1 MRILMDSRES
11 ADPHPW
17 LAHFSGDVRIERGTL
32 ETGDFALAALPDA
45 AVIERKAT
53 GDLVACLGRERERF
67 ERELARGRYVGRL
80 VVVCDGSMADLFCEA
95 RRRGGGL
102 SDASILGTLAA
113 WQRRYCPFFF
123 AGSVRVAAEFTERFL
138 RGQIKEAERTAKAI
152 GKAEEAVDDP
162 PPGKDSF
169 STLGADSR

>member
-1 MRILMDSRES
+1 MRILIDSRES

-17 LAHFSGDVRIERGTL
+17 IPFFSEDVRIERGTL

-45 AVIERKAT
+45 AVIERKAV
-53 GDLVACLGRERERF
+53 GDLYACLGRERERF
-67 ERELARGRYVGRL
+67 ERELARSRYLGRL
-80 VVVCDGSMADLFCEA
+80 VVVCEGSFADLAMEA
-95 RRRGGGL
+95 HRRGGLL
-102 SDASILGTLAA
+102 SDASIIGTVAA

-152 GKAEEAVDDP
+152 AKAEAQPATAKNATP
-162 PPGKDSF
+162 PP
-169 STLGADSR
+169 